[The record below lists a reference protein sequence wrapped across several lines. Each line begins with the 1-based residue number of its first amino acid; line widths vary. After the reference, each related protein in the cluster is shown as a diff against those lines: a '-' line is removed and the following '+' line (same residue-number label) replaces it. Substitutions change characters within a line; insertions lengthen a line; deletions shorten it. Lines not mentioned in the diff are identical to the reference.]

1 MNLKQKITL
10 AAVDIAI
17 LAELCIGMRAASL
30 DQDNFTPAFFGA
42 FFPLFLP
49 TLIGGIALI
58 RFLRDKTPSQ
68 AQAAQTA

>member
-17 LAELCIGMRAASL
+17 LVELCIGMRAAAL
-30 DQDNFTPAFFGA
+30 DPDNFTPAFCGA
-42 FFPLFLP
+42 FFTLFVP

-58 RFLRDKTPSQ
+58 RLLRDKNPSDPR
-68 AQAAQTA
+68 ATQAA